1 MKSLSDILD
10 RKSLNGDYRNKYEFQ
25 AFGNKLAEEL
35 NDPKHRTLYIKLAK
49 TEDRK
54 ILEQARDFVINQEHV
69 TFKGKLF
76 MWKLKELRKAR
87 EEVEAAD

>member
-10 RKSLNGDYRNKYEFQ
+10 SKTLKGDVRNKYEFQ

-35 NDPKHRTLYIKLAK
+35 NDPKHRSLYIKLAK
-49 TEDRK
+49 SEDRGL
-54 ILEQARDFVINQEHV
+54 LEQARDFVLNQEHI

-76 MWKLKELRKAR
+76 MWKLKELRKER
-87 EEVEAAD
+87 EKVEAP